1 MMFFHINSIREF
13 ITLVQSWAFV
23 TLAIIVIAIRGERIN
38 KGENQ
43 WLIID
48 GKEEFDKEV
57 LPWATIL
64 ENNMNNFLKYKME
77 VNQGCDGNL

>member
-1 MMFFHINSIREF
+1 MTIVSSIHPFEPKLIMMFFHINSIREF

-43 WLIID
+43 
-48 GKEEFDKEV
+48 
-57 LPWATIL
+57 
-64 ENNMNNFLKYKME
+64 
-77 VNQGCDGNL
+77 

>member
-1 MMFFHINSIREF
+1 
-13 ITLVQSWAFV
+13 
-23 TLAIIVIAIRGERIN
+23 
-38 KGENQ
+38 
-43 WLIID
+43 LIID

>member
-23 TLAIIVIAIRGERIN
+23 TLAIIVIAIRGKGNN

-43 WLIID
+43 
-48 GKEEFDKEV
+48 
-57 LPWATIL
+57 
-64 ENNMNNFLKYKME
+64 
-77 VNQGCDGNL
+77 